1 MKVIAGLYSSYSE
14 ANEVVRDLVD
24 AGFSRDMISLVAS
37 NAKGDIVAH
46 TGTGDDAAGGFSE
59 HRPENY
65 AEGDAVTGG
74 QGAGFGAVV
83 GTLVALGALL
93 IPGIGPI
100 VAAGPLAVAL
110 GAGIGAAAGA
120 VTGGITAGLVKTG
133 ISEEDAEYYAE
144 GIRSGGTL
152 VSIEVADDDADD
164 ARRVMEAHA
173 PSDLNETGDT
183 QSAGFDQTADAS
195 TVAPIADARRDY
207 GTGSSN
213 SASIDT
219 PIAYDSTSTTAD
231 TSRTPAVA
239 GEEGRFQVVE
249 EDLNVGKRQVQ
260 SGGVR
265 VYSTISERPV
275 EEQVR
280 LRSERVVIERHP
292 VNEAVDP
299 SAFNNLQQGAV
310 EVTEYSEEAVVS
322 KTARVV
328 EEVTVGKQVEEHV
341 ETVHDSVRRTDVAV
355 EQLGGNSD
363 YSTYATNFRTDFDTN
378 YASGGYSYD
387 EYEPA
392 YRYGWDLGRDTN
404 YASSDWSGVESQLR
418 SDWETRYPNNSWD
431 RFGAAIKNAWNQARG
446 NR

>member
-1 MKVIAGLYSSYSE
+1 MKVLAGLYTTYSE
-14 ANEVVRDLVD
+14 ANSVVRDLVD
-24 AGFSRDMISLVAS
+24 AGFSREMISLVAS
-37 NAKGDIVAH
+37 NAKGDIMPH
-46 TGTGDDAAGGFSE
+46 TTTADDAAGGFSE

-65 AEGDAVTGG
+65 AEGDAVTSG

-110 GAGIGAAAGA
+110 GAGVGAAAGA

-164 ARRVMEAHA
+164 ARSVMEAHA
-173 PSDLNETGDT
+173 PSTSIKETSDT
-183 QSAGFDQTADAS
+183 QVASAAHDTAD
-195 TVAPIADARRDY
+195 Y
-207 GTGSSN
+207 K
-213 SASIDT
+213 
-219 PIAYDSTSTTAD
+219 AD
-231 TSRTPAVA
+231 TQRNAAVT
-239 GEEGRFQVVE
+239 GEEGRFQVME

-260 SGGVR
+260 GGGVR

-280 LRSERVVIERHP
+280 LRSERVTVDRQP
-292 VNEAVDP
+292 VDKVVDP
-299 SAFNNLQQGAV
+299 SALNKFQQDTV
-310 EVTEYSEEAVVS
+310 EVTEFSEVPVVQ

-328 EEVTVGKQVEEHV
+328 EEVTVGKEVDERV
-341 ETVHDSVRRTDVAV
+341 ETVHDTVRRTDVNV
-355 EQLGGNSD
+355 EQLDND
-363 YSTYATNFRTDFDTN
+363 YKNYATHFHNDFATN

-387 EYEPA
+387 EYDPA
-392 YRYGWDLGRDTN
+392 YRYGWELSRDSRYTN
-404 YASSDWSGVESQLR
+404 RDWSSVEGQLR
-418 SDWETRYPNNSWD
+418 SDWEQRYPNNAWD
-431 RFGAAIKNAWNQARG
+431 RFSAAIKNAWNQARG
-446 NR
+446 

>member
-1 MKVIAGLYSSYSE
+1 MKVLAGLYSTYSE
-14 ANEVVRDLVD
+14 ANSVVRDLVD
-24 AGFSRDMISLVAS
+24 AGFSREMISIVAS
-37 NAKGDIVAH
+37 NAKGDIVPH
-46 TGTGDDAAGGFSE
+46 TPTADDAAGGFSE

-65 AEGDAVTGG
+65 AEGDAVTSG

-110 GAGIGAAAGA
+110 GAGVGAAAGA
-120 VTGGITAGLVKTG
+120 LTGGITAGLVKTG

-164 ARRVMEAHA
+164 ARRVMEAHT
-173 PSDLNETGDT
+173 PSTTIKETSDT
-183 QSAGFDQTADAS
+183 QVASAAHDTADYKADTQRS
-195 TVAPIADARRDY
+195 TATVAGAVA
-207 GTGSSN
+207 G
-213 SASIDT
+213 
-219 PIAYDSTSTTAD
+219 
-231 TSRTPAVA
+231 AVA
-239 GEEGRFQVVE
+239 GEEGRFQVME

-260 SGGVR
+260 GGGVR

-280 LRSERVVIERHP
+280 LRSERVTVDRQPVDKVI
-292 VNEAVDP
+292 DP
-299 SAFNNLQQGAV
+299 SALNNFQQDTV
-310 EVTEYSEEAVVS
+310 EVTEFSEVPVVQ

-328 EEVTVGKQVEEHV
+328 EEVTVGKAVDERV
-341 ETVHDSVRRTDVAV
+341 ETVHDTVRRTDVNV
-355 EQLGGNSD
+355 EHLGADSD
-363 YSTYATNFRTDFDTN
+363 YNTYATHFRNDFDTN

-392 YRYGWDLGRDTN
+392 YRYGWELSRDSRYTN
-404 YASSDWSGVESQLR
+404 RDWSSVEGQLR
-418 SDWETRYPNNSWD
+418 SDWEQRYPNNAWD
-431 RFGAAIKNAWNQARG
+431 RFSAAVKNAWNQARG
-446 NR
+446 